1 MTIKTRTRKPKSE
14 FENKLKWIRQ
24 NKTHRYV
31 LEVELDYIENN
42 LRKVLSASDELRII
56 RNTIV
61 GELFKNYQQMVR
73 SKKYK
78 ALILSSKENNKKINS
93 LNKDDKSYEKDLKK
107 LNKEKENISKQFE
120 KIKSEFNV
128 TFDFAR
134 KMGEAL
140 NENKFKKPDAVTTL
154 SACEIAFK
162 SIERI
167 MYNDA
172 KRPRF
177 LSKGEYLPLQGKQA
191 ERCIIL
197 KQDKKIDGWF
207 ITHNKMRFDLKI
219 NPKDLFVLET
229 LSNIENYNK
238 NSKEIDKKLVEKY
251 NLNKEII
258 NTHRVCN
265 NRIVIK
271 EIRGKKRLFVQITIE
286 GIPAPKR
293 KKDGSFRHTLG
304 KGKIGGDIGT
314 QSIAITTENTV
325 ILKNLAE
332 RSTKSTFELERKI
345 SNLQRALDRSK
356 RAMNPK
362 NYNKDGTIVK
372 GKIPDS
378 YIANG
383 KARCSKLEW
392 IKSNRYKKKQ
402 LKFKE
407 LHRKAS
413 ESRKYAINEDVNYL
427 RSLGDTF
434 IIEKM
439 NIKGLQKK
447 SKEVTKNKK
456 GKFNKRKRFGK
467 SILNR
472 CPGYFISQ
480 AKDKFKITNGSLK
493 EVNTWTFKASQY
505 DHKLNDCSKKSLS
518 KRWHIFEDGTKV
530 QRDIYSSFLLLC
542 SNKELDKPNKELCD
556 KLFEQFL
563 INHEKCINDIK
574 ESKIK
579 VLNSGI
585 KIV

>member
-1 MTIKTRTRKPKSE
+1 MTTIKTRTKKPKTD
-14 FENKLKWIRQ
+14 FENKLKWIRK
-24 NKTHRYV
+24 NKTPRYV
-31 LEVELDYIENN
+31 LEVELDYLEND
-42 LRKVLSASDELRII
+42 LRKILSTSDELRII

-61 GELFKNYQQMVR
+61 GEIFKNYQQMVR

-78 ALILSSKENNKKINS
+78 KLLLISNENKKKIKS
-93 LNKDDKSYEKDLKK
+93 LNKDSESYEEDLNK
-107 LNKEKENISKQFE
+107 LNKEKDKISKQFE
-120 KIKSEFNV
+120 KIKAEFNV

-140 NENKFKKPDAVTTL
+140 NKNKFNKPDSVTTL

-162 SIERI
+162 SIDKI
-167 MYNDA
+167 MYSNA
-172 KRPRF
+172 EKPRF
-177 LSKGEYLPLQGKQA
+177 LRKGEYLPLQGKQA

-197 KQDKKIDGWF
+197 KQDKKTKEWF
-207 ITHNKMRFDLKI
+207 VTYNKMKFDLKI

-229 LSNIENYNK
+229 LSNIENYTK
-238 NSKEIDKKLVEKY
+238 NSEEIDKSLVETY

-286 GIPAPKR
+286 GVPAPKR

-304 KGKIGGDIGT
+304 RGKIGGDIGT
-314 QSIAITTENTV
+314 QSIAIATENTV

-332 RSTKSTFELERKI
+332 RSKKSTFELERKI

-356 RAMNPK
+356 RTMNP
-362 NYNKDGTIVK
+362 NNFNENGTIKK
-372 GKIPDS
+372 GRK
-378 YIANG
+378 
-383 KARCSKLEW
+383 EW
-392 IKSNRYKKKQ
+392 VKSNRYKKIQ
-402 LKFKE
+402 LKLKE

-413 ESRKYAINEDVNYL
+413 ESRKYSINEDVNYI

-434 IIEKM
+434 IIEQM

-456 GKFNKRKRFGK
+456 GKFNKRKRYGK

-472 CPGYFISQ
+472 CPGYFISHSN
-480 AKDKFKITNGSLK
+480 DKFKNTGGRLK
-493 EVNTWTFKASQY
+493 KVNTWTFKASQY
-505 DHKLNDCSKKSLS
+505 DHKLNDCNKKSLS
-518 KRWHIFEDGTKV
+518 KRWHVFEDGTKV
-530 QRDIYSSFLLLC
+530 QRDLYSSFLLLC
-542 SNKELDKPNKELCD
+542 SNEEFDAPSKELCD

-563 INHEKCINDIK
+563 INHDKCINEIRIN
-574 ESKIK
+574 KIK

-585 KIV
+585 KIN

>member
-1 MTIKTRTRKPKSE
+1 MTTKTRIKKPKSD
-14 FENKLKWIRQ
+14 FENKLKWIRK
-24 NKTHRYV
+24 NKTPRYV
-31 LEVELDYIENN
+31 LEVELDYLENDS
-42 LRKVLSASDELRII
+42 RKVLSTSDELRII

-61 GELFKNYQQMVR
+61 GQLFKNYQQMIR
-73 SKKYK
+73 SKRYK
-78 ALILSSKENNKKINS
+78 ELQLISNENKKKIKS
-93 LNKDDKSYEKDLKK
+93 LNKDSKSYEKDLNK
-107 LNKEKENISKQFE
+107 LTKEKENISKQFE
-120 KIKSEFNV
+120 NIKSEFNV

-140 NENKFKKPDAVTTL
+140 NKNKFKKPDSVTTL
-154 SACEIAFK
+154 SACEVAFK
-162 SIERI
+162 SIDKI
-167 MYNDA
+167 MHSNA
-172 KRPRF
+172 KKPRF

-197 KQDKKIDGWF
+197 KQEKKTNQWF
-207 ITHNKMRFDLKI
+207 INYNKMRFDLKI

-238 NSKEIDKKLVEKY
+238 NSEEIDKKLVETY

-332 RSTKSTFELERKI
+332 RSKKSTFELERKI
-345 SNLQRALDRSK
+345 ANLQRALDRSK
-356 RAMNPK
+356 RVMNPK
-362 NYNKDGTIVK
+362 NFNKDGTIKK
-372 GKIPDS
+372 GRK
-378 YIANG
+378 
-383 KARCSKLEW
+383 EW
-392 IKSNRYKKKQ
+392 IKSNRYKKIQ
-402 LKFKE
+402 LKLKE

-456 GKFNKRKRFGK
+456 GKFNKRKRYGK

-480 AKDKFKITNGSLK
+480 SKNKFKNTNGSFI

-505 DHKLNDCSKKSLS
+505 DHKLNDCNKKSLS

-542 SNKELDKPNKELCD
+542 SNDEFNAPKKELCD

-563 INHEKCINDIK
+563 INHDKCIKNIK
-574 ESKIK
+574 ENRIK

-585 KIV
+585 KIS

>member
-1 MTIKTRTRKPKSE
+1 MTTIKTRTKKPKTD

-24 NKTHRYV
+24 NKTPRYV
-31 LEVELDYIENN
+31 LEVEVDYLEND
-42 LRKVLSASDELRII
+42 LRKVLSTSDELRII

-61 GELFKNYQQMVR
+61 GQLFKNYQQMVR

-78 ALILSSKENNKKINS
+78 ELQLIFNENKKKIKS
-93 LNKDDKSYEKDLKK
+93 LNKDSKSYEKDLAK

-140 NENKFKKPDAVTTL
+140 NKNKFKKPDSVTTW
-154 SACEIAFK
+154 SACEVAFK
-162 SIERI
+162 SIDKI
-167 MYNDA
+167 MHSNA
-172 KRPRF
+172 KTPRF
-177 LSKGEYLPLQGKQA
+177 LRKGECLPLQGKQA

-197 KQDKKIDGWF
+197 KQDKKTNEWF
-207 ITHNKMRFDLKI
+207 VTYNKMRFNLKI

-229 LSNIENYNK
+229 LSNIENYTK
-238 NSKEIDKKLVEKY
+238 NSEEIDKNLVETY

-314 QSIAITTENTV
+314 QSIAITTENTA

-332 RSTKSTFELERKI
+332 RSKKSTFGLERKI

-362 NYNKDGTIVK
+362 NFNEDGTIKK
-372 GKIPDS
+372 GK
-378 YIANG
+378 
-383 KARCSKLEW
+383 KEW
-392 IKSNRYKKKQ
+392 IKSNHYKKVQ
-402 LKFKE
+402 LKLRE

-413 ESRKYAINEDVNYL
+413 ENRKYAINEDVNYI

-480 AKDKFKITNGSLK
+480 SKNKFKNTNGNLT
-493 EVNTWTFKASQY
+493 EVNIWTFKASQY
-505 DHKLNDCSKKSLS
+505 DHKLNDCNKKSLS

-542 SNKELDKPNKELCD
+542 SNNEFNTPNKELCD

-563 INHEKCINDIK
+563 INHDKCINEIK
-574 ESKIK
+574 ENRVK

-585 KIV
+585 KIA